1 MRYFTFF
8 GIAQLLNVATA
19 FPESASPA
27 LGINCRGSGVC
38 PLASFDNPL
47 SVGVAQGLRDAIYS
61 SHHKDSTTYNN
72 GDHIICVSE
81 FLKITI
87 SASVNAK
94 FKNGSGKLSLKT
106 NGKIGAGGLLS
117 NCLFLYKC

>member
-1 MRYFTFF
+1 MKYFTLFV
-8 GIAQLLNVATA
+8 IVQLLNNATA
-19 FPESASPA
+19 TPSVSSPA
-27 LGINCRGSGVC
+27 LGINCQGSGLC

-47 SVGVAQGLRDAIYS
+47 SEGIAQGLRDAIYS

-81 FLKITI
+81 SLKISI

-94 FKNGSGKLSLKT
+94 FKNGSGKLGLKT
-106 NGKIGAGGLLS
+106 NGKIGAGGSLS
-117 NCLFLYKC
+117 GCLIWY